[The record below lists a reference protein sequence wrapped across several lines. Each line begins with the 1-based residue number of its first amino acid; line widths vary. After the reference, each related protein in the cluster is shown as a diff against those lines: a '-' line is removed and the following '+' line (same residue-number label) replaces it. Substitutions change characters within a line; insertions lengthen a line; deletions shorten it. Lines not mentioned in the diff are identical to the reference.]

1 MALENESPKEFLF
14 WVLED
19 LSQDFGFWSIIYV
32 IYHVTLQKLWAHNK
46 GNLQNHCQAY
56 NFSPQCFIVNSLGPQ
71 YVKKGP
77 FYLLLT
83 RLFAKPHDK
92 SHELWTK
99 NKSSSYY
106 LC

>member
-32 IYHVTLQKLWAHNK
+32 IYHVTLQKLWAHDK
-46 GNLQNHCQAY
+46 GNLQNHYQAY

-71 YVKKGP
+71 YVKKGH

-83 RLFAKPHDK
+83 GLFAKPHDK

-99 NKSSSYY
+99 NKSSTYY